1 MRCWKESG
9 SKVVLG
15 LATVRARENL
25 LFVRWLVAQGSVSPE
40 ILGLDKRP
48 LRQVGPAGNV
58 VQMRMRRAISCA
70 LICVIFAGCNALPTS
85 GPYSRDIIDGAAVS
99 LVNEPREV
107 VFDYVLVDINRA
119 VLDEVVAVGP
129 GSFFKSFGG
138 GRGPAPAIR
147 VGVGDVVQVSI
158 FESSAGGL
166 FIPVEGGLRAGNFV
180 TLPPQVVDRSGTI
193 TVPFAGQVQA
203 NGRSPFEIQ
212 REIEKKLGNRA
223 IEPQAIVAI
232 SEQNAT
238 EVSVVGDVVAG
249 ANKFKIRPSGDRV
262 LDVVAKAG
270 GLRFPGYEIF
280 VTLQRGK
287 QRSTVYFPT
296 LINHPNENIFVI
308 PGDTLYLYREQQ
320 RFVAVGALG
329 SVGQTQ
335 GLTGQFAFD
344 QEKLSLNEA
353 VAKAGGLLDSRA
365 NPGQVFLYRMEY
377 RETLEGLKADLKKFP
392 REQKIIPTVYRAN
405 FRDPSSF
412 FFAQGFPMR
421 HKDIIYV
428 SNADAVEVIK
438 FLDYVRGITS
448 TVSGVAEDALVTR
461 DSIRALRN

>member
-1 MRCWKESG
+1 
-9 SKVVLG
+9 
-15 LATVRARENL
+15 
-25 LFVRWLVAQGSVSPE
+25 
-40 ILGLDKRP
+40 
-48 LRQVGPAGNV
+48 
-58 VQMRMRRAISCA
+58 MRMRKDILCA
-70 LICVIFAGCNALPTS
+70 FVCVVLAGCNSLPTS
-85 GPYSRDIIDGAAVS
+85 GPYSRDIIDGAATS

-107 VFDYVLVDINRA
+107 VFDYALVDINRA

-129 GSFFKSFGG
+129 GSFFRSFGR

-166 FIPVEGGLRAGNFV
+166 FTSAEGGLRAGNFV

-203 NGRSPFEIQ
+203 VGRSPFDIQ
-212 REIEKKLGNRA
+212 REIEKRLGNRA

-238 EVSVVGDVVAG
+238 EVSVVSDVVGG
-249 ANKFKIRPSGDRV
+249 ANKFRIRPSGDRV
-262 LDVVAKAG
+262 LDIIAKSG
-270 GLRFPGYEIF
+270 GIRFPGYEIF

-287 QRSTVYFPT
+287 QRSTVFFPS
-296 LINHPNENIFVI
+296 LVNNPDENIFVA
-308 PGDTLYLYREQQ
+308 PGDTLYVYREQQ

-344 QEKLSLNEA
+344 QEKLSLNEG

-377 RETLEGLKADLKKFP
+377 RETLEALKVDLKKFP
-392 REQKIIPTVYRAN
+392 RDQKVIPTVYRAN
-405 FRDPSSF
+405 YRDPSSF

-428 SNADAVEVIK
+428 TNADAVEVIK
-438 FLDYVRGITS
+438 FMDYVRSITS
-448 TVSGVAEDALVTR
+448 TVSGVTEDALVTR

>member
-1 MRCWKESG
+1 
-9 SKVVLG
+9 
-15 LATVRARENL
+15 
-25 LFVRWLVAQGSVSPE
+25 
-40 ILGLDKRP
+40 
-48 LRQVGPAGNV
+48 
-58 VQMRMRRAISCA
+58 MRMRRDILCA
-70 LICVIFAGCNALPTS
+70 LVCAVVSGCNALPTS

-107 VFDYVLVDINRA
+107 VFDYALVDINRT
-119 VLDEVVAVGP
+119 VLDEVAAVGP

-166 FIPVEGGLRAGNFV
+166 FTPTEGGIRPGNFV
-180 TLPPQVVDRSGTI
+180 TLPPQTVDRSGTI

-203 NGRSPFEIQ
+203 SGRSPFEIQ
-212 REIEKKLGNRA
+212 NEIEKRLSNRA

-238 EVSVVGDVVAG
+238 EVTIVGDAVGA

-262 LDVVAKAG
+262 LDVVSKAG
-270 GLRFPGYEIF
+270 GLKYPGFETF

-287 QRSTVYFPT
+287 MRSTVYFPA
-296 LINHPNENIFVI
+296 LVNRPDENIYVA
-308 PGDTLYLYREQQ
+308 PGDTLYVYREQQ

-329 SVGQTQ
+329 SVGQTS
-335 GLTGQFAFD
+335 GLTGQFSFE
-344 QEKLSLNEA
+344 QERLSLNEA

-365 NPGQVFLYRMEY
+365 NPGQVYLYRMEI
-377 RETLEGLKADLKKFP
+377 RETLERMKADLTKFP
-392 REQKIIPTVYRAN
+392 RDQKVIPTVYRAN
-405 FRDPSSF
+405 YRDPSSF
-412 FFAQGFPMR
+412 FFAQSFPMR

-428 SNADAVEVIK
+428 TNADAIEVIK
-438 FLDYVRGITS
+438 FLDYVRSITS
-448 TVSGVAEDALVTR
+448 TVSGVADDALVTR
-461 DSIRALRN
+461 DSVRALRN